1 MNPSS
6 QPDPQPTTAPMPPQP
21 NRQPAP
27 GPQLIQDIP
36 VRRSEAAVAPKPA
49 SGATANPISS
59 AANPFQQDQAK
70 SLEDYPKKAAAPKA
84 AATHKSHLALVIFTA
99 VAVCLLLAF
108 MAFLVFR
115 QG

>member
-6 QPDPQPTTAPMPPQP
+6 QPNTQPTTAPMPP
-21 NRQPAP
+21 P

-36 VRRSEAAVAPKPA
+36 VRHSEAAAPPKPV

-59 AANPFQQDQAK
+59 AANPFQQAQAK
-70 SLEDYPKKAAAPKA
+70 SLEDYPKKAVAPKA
-84 AATHKSHLALVIFTA
+84 AVTHKSHLALVIFTA
-99 VAVCLLLAF
+99 VAMCLLLAF

>member
-6 QPDPQPTTAPMPPQP
+6 QPNPQPTTTPVPPPP
-21 NRQPAP
+21 NRQAAP

-36 VRRSEAAVAPKPA
+36 VRHSEVAAPPKPMLGAAANPISSPMGPLQQAQAKPPETRPRKAVAPKPA
-49 SGATANPISS
+49 
-59 AANPFQQDQAK
+59 AA
-70 SLEDYPKKAAAPKA
+70 
-84 AATHKSHLALVIFTA
+84 HKSHLALVIFTA